1 MCDTFIVQG
10 RLMATGRTTLAKNS
24 DREPNEAQYL
34 ETFAAAD
41 HAAGAKVR
49 CTYIEIPQVAH
60 THAMI
65 GSRPWWMWGFEH
77 GVNEHGLA
85 IGNEAVWSKV
95 PASTEPGLLGMD
107 LLRLTLERARTAD
120 EGLAVMTALLGR
132 HGQSGPTSALREQS
146 YHNSFII
153 ADAEGGWNLQTAGQ
167 HWVAR
172 KIDGWDAISNIYSI
186 GADYDRISSGA
197 IDHATKQGW
206 FDPTAKRPFDFAAAF
221 ADTTLSFL
229 PGCAARLACAQT
241 GLSSLERQRKVE
253 LEDVFA
259 LLRTH
264 GPEVQP
270 DDWRP
275 PADGEAL
282 ICMHAGQP
290 EHSETAAAMVAELP
304 QGKIQGSPYLLWV
317 ALASP
322 CLSSFV
328 PVWQDSGQPDGW
340 QQPPAKMG
348 GRSNRDAWWNM
359 ESMQRRIEQDY
370 GRLAGA
376 PKALLAGLE
385 AQTLAA
391 VRALAPDAKP
401 AERNALTQS
410 IAKRQEA
417 ACRIIDAMTQE
428 SAAEVVPPRR
438 DDPRGAYLQRVEA
451 ERAAMMRGDVAANA
465 PMKRAATG
473 R

>member
-1 MCDTFIVQG
+1 MCDTFIVHG
-10 RLMATGRTTLAKNS
+10 RLTASGHTTLAKNS

-34 ETFAAAD
+34 EKFAAAD
-41 HAAGAKVR
+41 HAPGEIVR
-49 CTYIEIPQVAH
+49 CTYIEIPQVPH
-60 THAMI
+60 TYAMV

-85 IGNEAVWSKV
+85 IGNEAVWFKV
-95 PASTEPGLLGMD
+95 PASLELGLLGMD
-107 LLRLTLERARTAD
+107 LLRLTLERAKTAD
-120 EGLAVMTALLGR
+120 EGLDVLTGLLER

-153 ADAEGGWNLQTAGQ
+153 ADAEGGWNVQTAGR

-172 KIDGWDAISNIYSI
+172 RIGAWDAISNIYSI
-186 GADYDRISSGA
+186 GADYDRISADA
-197 IDHATKQGW
+197 IGYATQQGW
-206 FDPTAKRPFDFAAAF
+206 FDPKTGPFDFAAAF
-221 ADTTLSFL
+221 ADTTVAFL

-241 GLSSLERQRKVE
+241 GLAGLERQGKIA

-264 GPEVQP
+264 GTVEQQP

-282 ICMHAGQP
+282 ICMHAGRP

-304 QGKIQGSPYLLWV
+304 QRKQPGNPYLLWA

-328 PVWQDSGQPDGW
+328 PVWHDSGQPEGW
-340 QQPPAKMG
+340 EQPG
-348 GRSNRDAWWNM
+348 GGSNRDAWWSM
-359 ESMQRRIEQDY
+359 EAMQRRIEQDY
-370 GRLAGA
+370 GRFAAA
-376 PKALLAGLE
+376 PRKAFAALE
-385 AQTLAA
+385 AETLAA
-391 VRALAPDAKP
+391 VRALPADASR
-401 AERNALTQS
+401 AARRAITQD
-410 IAKRQEA
+410 AARRQEA
-417 ACRIIDAMTQE
+417 ACRIIDAMTQ
-428 SAAEVVPPRR
+428 SFAAEVVAPRTG
-438 DDPRGAYLQRVEA
+438 DPRGRYLAQVEA
-451 ERAAMMRGDVAANA
+451 ERAAMMRGDFAADA
-465 PMKRAATG
+465 PVTRASVG

>member
-1 MCDTFIVQG
+1 MCDTFIVHG
-10 RLMATGRTTLAKNS
+10 RLTATGRTTLAKNS

-34 ETFAAAD
+34 ETFEAAD
-41 HAAGAKVR
+41 HAPGAMLR
-49 CTYIEIPQVAH
+49 CTYIEIPQVAR

-120 EGLAVMTALLGR
+120 EGLAVMTALLER
-132 HGQSGPTSALREQS
+132 HGQSGATSALRQQS

-153 ADAEGGWNLQTAGQ
+153 ADDDGGWNLQTAGR
-167 HWVAR
+167 HWAAR
-172 KIDGWDAISNIYSI
+172 KVRGWDAISNIYSI
-186 GADYDRISSGA
+186 GADYDRISAGA
-197 IDHATKQGW
+197 IDHATQQGW
-206 FDPTAKRPFDFAAAF
+206 FDPNAGRPFDFAAAF
-221 ADTTLSFL
+221 ADTTLAFL
-229 PGCAARLACAQT
+229 PGCAARLACAQNGLT
-241 GLSSLERQRKVE
+241 GLEQQGKIA

-259 LLRTH
+259 LLRSH
-264 GPEVQP
+264 GTAEVP
-270 DDWRP
+270 ADWRP

-282 ICMHAGQP
+282 MCMHAGRP

-304 QGKIQGSPYLLWV
+304 REKHASPTLLW
-317 ALASP
+317 ASLASP

-328 PVWQDSGQPDGW
+328 PVWRDSGPPEDW
-340 QQPPAKMG
+340 QQPRGK
-348 GRSNRDAWWNM
+348 SNRDAWWNM
-359 ESMQRRIEQDY
+359 ETMQRRIEQDY

-376 PKALLAGLE
+376 PKAMLASLE
-385 AQTLAA
+385 AETLAT
-391 VRALAPDAKP
+391 VRALPPDTSRAT
-401 AERNALTQS
+401 RHALTQD

-417 ACRIIDAMTQE
+417 ACRIIDTMTQE
-428 SAAEVVPPRR
+428 AATEVLPPRR
-438 DDPRGAYLQRVEA
+438 DDPRGAYLAQVEA
-451 ERAAMMRGDVAANA
+451 ERAAIMRGDFAAEA
-465 PMKRAATG
+465 PLQRAASG

>member
-10 RLMATGRTTLAKNS
+10 RLMASGRTTLAKNS

-41 HAAGAKVR
+41 HAPGGTLR
-49 CTYIEIPQVAH
+49 CTYVEIPQVAH
-60 THAMI
+60 TYAMI

-107 LLRLTLERARTAD
+107 LLRLTLERAKNAD
-120 EGLAVMTALLGR
+120 EGLFILTQLLER
-132 HGQSGPTSALREQS
+132 HGQSGATSALRTQS

-153 ADAEGGWNLQTAGQ
+153 ADTDGGWNLQTAGR

-172 KIDGWDAISNIYSI
+172 RIDGWDAISNVYSI
-186 GADYDRISSGA
+186 GADYDRISAGA
-197 IDHATKQGW
+197 IDHATQQGW
-206 FDPTAKRPFDFAAAF
+206 FDPKAGKPFDFAAAF
-221 ADTTLSFL
+221 ADTTLAFL
-229 PGCAARLACAQT
+229 PGCAARLAFAQA
-241 GLSSLERQRKVE
+241 GLASLERQRKVA

-259 LLRTH
+259 LLRSH
-264 GPEVQP
+264 GTDDQP

-282 ICMHAGQP
+282 ICMHAGRP

-304 QGKIQGSPYLLWV
+304 QGQLHGSPYLLWV

-340 QQPPAKMG
+340 QQPPMG
-348 GRSNRDAWWNM
+348 GRGNRDAWWNM
-359 ESMQRRIEQDY
+359 EAMQRRIEQDY
-370 GRLAGA
+370 GRYAAA
-376 PKALLAGLE
+376 PKALFSALE
-385 AQTLAA
+385 AGTLAA
-391 VRALAPDAKP
+391 VRALAPDAGR
-401 AERNALTQS
+401 AERGALTQD
-410 IAKRQEA
+410 IARRQEA
-417 ACRIIDAMTQE
+417 ASRIIDAMTRE
-428 SAAEVVPPRR
+428 FAADVVGPRH
-438 DDPRGAYLQRVEA
+438 DDPRGDYLARVEA
-451 ERAAMMRGDVAANA
+451 ERAAMMRGEFADTA
-465 PMKRAATG
+465 PVKRAATG